1 VFGENGRVRVLGLDL
16 GSKRIGVAVSDSSAT
31 IASPLTVIQRT
42 KRRAEDHLNIR
53 RVADDEDVDLIVIG
67 LPITM
72 AGQMGPAARAVEDES
87 SAIASAT
94 GRPVELFD
102 ERMTTVTADRVLRE
116 ADLSA
121 SARRKHVDKVAAA
134 VMLQTWLDRRRS
146 RT

>member
-1 VFGENGRVRVLGLDL
+1 MFGENGNVRVLGLDL

-31 IASPLTVIQRT
+31 IASPLMVIQRS
-42 KRRAEDHLNIR
+42 KRLAEDHANIR
-53 RVADDEDVDLIVIG
+53 RVADEEEVDVIVIG

-72 AGQMGPAARAVEDES
+72 AGEMGPAARAVTVES
-87 SAIASAT
+87 EAIATAT

-102 ERMTTVTADRVLRE
+102 ERMTTVTADRVLKE

-121 SARRKHVDKVAAA
+121 SARRKFVDKVAAA

-146 RT
+146 RV